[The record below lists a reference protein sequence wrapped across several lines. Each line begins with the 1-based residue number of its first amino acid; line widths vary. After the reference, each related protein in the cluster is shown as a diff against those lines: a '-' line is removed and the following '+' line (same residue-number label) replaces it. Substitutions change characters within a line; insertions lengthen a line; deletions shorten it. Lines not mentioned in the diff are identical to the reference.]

1 MLGAIAPGM
10 NSLSRR
16 RFALGL
22 GAGLLAA
29 PLLGLLRG
37 TSHAD
42 TGKTAKRLV
51 VFFSPNGTIHQHW
64 RPTGTET
71 SFSFPA
77 GSILEP
83 LEKHKSDI
91 IVCDG
96 VDFHGV
102 DNHEAGMAAMLT
114 GGGDA
119 TTASGG
125 MSVDQFV
132 ASKIGDGDK
141 LRSLEVGVQTSAWG
155 GNVQTRMSYAGPGQ
169 YVPPDDDPKSV
180 FSRLFGDSVGD
191 PAMVDKLLARRKAVL
206 ALVRGEVT
214 DLRGHVGKAEKDK
227 LDDHLEALKSVE
239 SGFQGAMGCAVPP
252 APGTGS
258 PYDNDAFPALGKAQ
272 MDLLVLA
279 LACGMTR
286 VGSVQWNHTVG
297 PAVFSWLGIGDGHH
311 SLSHSDDG
319 NAKGVADFVAAERW
333 YASQFAYLLDQL
345 KTTPDPKGGTLLD
358 STVVVWCKELGDAR
372 LHDCKSVPFVLTGG
386 GYFTPGRYL
395 KLNGAPHQ
403 KLLVSI
409 CQAMG
414 LDNQTFGDPSKGV
427 GPLAELS

>member
-1 MLGAIAPGM
+1 MMNAI
-10 NSLSRR
+10 SRR

-22 GAGLLAA
+22 GAGLLAT
-29 PLLGLLRG
+29 PLLGLLRDPAPASAG
-37 TSHAD
+37 T
-42 TGKTAKRLV
+42 TARRLV
-51 VFFSPNGTIHQHW
+51 VFFSPNGTIHEHW
-64 RPTGTET
+64 RPTGTEKA
-71 SFSFPA
+71 FSFPA

-91 IVCDG
+91 IICDG
-96 VDFHGV
+96 VDFQGV
-102 DNHEAGMAAMLT
+102 ANHEAGMAAMLT

-119 TTASGG
+119 TTASAG

-141 LRSLEVGVQTSAWG
+141 LRSLEIGVQTSAWG

-169 YVPPDDDPKSV
+169 FVPPDDDPASV
-180 FSRLFGDSVGD
+180 FSRMFGDSVGD

-206 ALVRGEVT
+206 ALIRGEVT
-214 DLRGHVGKAEKDK
+214 DLRGRVGKAEKDK
-227 LDDHLEALKSVE
+227 LDAHLEALKSVE
-239 SGFQGAMGCAVPP
+239 SGFQGAKGCAIPPVP
-252 APGTGS
+252 AAGS
-258 PYDNDAFPALGKAQ
+258 PYDNDAFPTIGKAQ

-279 LACGMTR
+279 LACGMTK
-286 VGSVQWNHTVG
+286 VASVQWNHTVG

-358 STVVVWCKELGDAR
+358 STVVVWCKELGDSR

-427 GPLAELS
+427 GPLAELA